1 MNAFFRRDY
10 LYQFKSGAF
19 KDVTLRYLNYDR
31 TTKEYVFLEG
41 EIKTKGELA
50 IRVKRAHYIE
60 GRIERVQCIG
70 YKNTNQYKRT
80 DDKRLK
86 TKKVEKLLGFKD
98 LKLGKTY
105 EFTKLKSAPLSCSQ
119 PMELTRFDGT
129 GNAIFGIKNQPEYQI
144 LVEKWLDNGLVS
156 VKEVI

>member
-60 GRIERVQCIG
+60 GRIEKVYCIG
-70 YKNTNQYKRT
+70 YKNTDQYKRT
-80 DDKRLK
+80 GVK
-86 TKKVEKLLGFKD
+86 
-98 LKLGKTY
+98 
-105 EFTKLKSAPLSCSQ
+105 
-119 PMELTRFDGT
+119 
-129 GNAIFGIKNQPEYQI
+129 
-144 LVEKWLDNGLVS
+144 
-156 VKEVI
+156 KEVI